1 MNKEDT
7 MEWKIAE
14 DRPIWIQL
22 SEQLTAQIAS
32 GVYQPGQRLPSVRE
46 FAADAGVNPNTM
58 QRALTDLESKGLIIT
73 NRTAGRSV
81 TQDMETIKQLRT
93 DRAMEQVRQFLAQM
107 SELGYTKE
115 EIGMVLTQALKE
127 EV

>member
-1 MNKEDT
+1 

-107 SELGYTKE
+107 CELGYTKE

>member
-1 MNKEDT
+1 
-7 MEWKIAE
+7 MEWNIAD

-32 GVYQPGQRLPSVRE
+32 GMYQPGQRLPSVRE
-46 FAADAGVNPNTM
+46 FASDAGVNPNTM
-58 QRALTDLESKGLIIT
+58 QRALADLESKGLIIT

-81 TQDMETIKQLRT
+81 TLDMETIKQLRN
-93 DRAMEQVRQFLAQM
+93 DRAMDKVRQFLAQM
-107 SELGYTKE
+107 KELGYTRE
-115 EIGMVLTQALKE
+115 EIGTVLAQALKE

>member
-1 MNKEDT
+1 
-7 MEWKIAE
+7 MEWHIAD

-32 GVYQPGQRLPSVRE
+32 GMYQPGQRLPSVRE

-58 QRALTDLESKGLIIT
+58 QRALADLESKGLIIT

-81 TQDMETIKQLRT
+81 TLDMETIKQLRN
-93 DRAMEQVRQFLAQM
+93 DRAMDKVRQFLAQM
-107 SELGYTKE
+107 KELGYTRE
-115 EIGMVLTQALKE
+115 EIGAVLTQALKE
-127 EV
+127 EA

>member
-1 MNKEDT
+1 
-7 MEWKIAE
+7 MEWNIAD

-32 GVYQPGQRLPSVRE
+32 GMYQPGQRLPSVRE
-46 FAADAGVNPNTM
+46 FASDAGVNPNTM
-58 QRALTDLESKGLIIT
+58 QRALADLESKGLIIT

-81 TQDMETIKQLRT
+81 TLDMETIKQLRN
-93 DRAMEQVRQFLAQM
+93 DRAMDKVRQFLSQM
-107 SELGYTKE
+107 KELGYTRE
-115 EIGMVLTQALKE
+115 EIGAVLTQALKE

>member
-1 MNKEDT
+1 

-81 TQDMETIKQLRT
+81 TQEMETIKQLRT

>member
-1 MNKEDT
+1 

-32 GVYQPGQRLPSVRE
+32 GMYQPGQRLPSVRE

-93 DRAMEQVRQFLAQM
+93 DRAMEQVRQFLVQM

-115 EIGMVLTQALKE
+115 EIGIVLTQALKE

>member
-1 MNKEDT
+1 
-7 MEWKIAE
+7 MEWNIAD

-32 GVYQPGQRLPSVRE
+32 GMYQPGQRLPSVRE

-58 QRALTDLESKGLIIT
+58 QRALADLEGKGLILT

-81 TQDMETIKQLRT
+81 TQDMEVIKQLRT
-93 DRAMEQVRQFLAQM
+93 CL
-107 SELGYTKE
+107 LYTST
-115 EIGMVLTQALKE
+115 VS
-127 EV
+127 

>member
-1 MNKEDT
+1 MEDCRGPANLDPAVRT
-7 MEWKIAE
+7 A
-14 DRPIWIQL
+14 DRPDCI
-22 SEQLTAQIAS
+22 
-32 GVYQPGQRLPSVRE
+32 RSVSARAETSVGRE

>member
-1 MNKEDT
+1 
-7 MEWKIAE
+7 MEWNITD

-32 GVYQPGQRLPSVRE
+32 GMYQPGQRLPSVRE

-58 QRALTDLESKGLIIT
+58 QRALSDLESKGLIIT

-81 TQDMETIKQLRT
+81 TMDMETIKQLKN
-93 DRAMEQVRQFLAQM
+93 DRAMDKVRQFLAQM
-107 SELGYTKE
+107 KELGYTRE
-115 EIGMVLTQALKE
+115 EIGAVLTQALKE

>member
-1 MNKEDT
+1 
-7 MEWKIAE
+7 MEWNIAD

-32 GVYQPGQRLPSVRE
+32 GMYQPGQRLPSVRE

-58 QRALTDLESKGLIIT
+58 QRALADLESKGLIIT

-81 TQDMETIKQLRT
+81 TLDMETIKQLRN
-93 DRAMEQVRQFLAQM
+93 DRAMDKVRQFLAQM
-107 SELGYTKE
+107 KELGYTRE
-115 EIGMVLTQALKE
+115 EIGAVLTQSLKE
-127 EV
+127 EA

>member
-1 MNKEDT
+1 

-81 TQDMETIKQLRT
+81 TQNMETIKQLRT
-93 DRAMEQVRQFLAQM
+93 DRAMEQFLAQM

>member
-1 MNKEDT
+1 
-7 MEWKIAE
+7 MELKIAE

>member
-1 MNKEDT
+1 

-58 QRALTDLESKGLIIT
+58 QRVLTDLESKGLIIT

>member
-1 MNKEDT
+1 
-7 MEWKIAE
+7 
-14 DRPIWIQL
+14 
-22 SEQLTAQIAS
+22 
-32 GVYQPGQRLPSVRE
+32 
-46 FAADAGVNPNTM
+46 
-58 QRALTDLESKGLIIT
+58 
-73 NRTAGRSV
+73 
-81 TQDMETIKQLRT
+81 METIKQLRT

>member
-1 MNKEDT
+1 

-58 QRALTDLESKGLIIT
+58 QRAL
-73 NRTAGRSV
+73 
-81 TQDMETIKQLRT
+81 
-93 DRAMEQVRQFLAQM
+93 AQM

>member
-1 MNKEDT
+1 

-32 GVYQPGQRLPSVRE
+32 GMYQPGQRLPSVRE

-115 EIGMVLTQALKE
+115 EIEIVLTQALKE

>member
-1 MNKEDT
+1 

-46 FAADAGVNPNTM
+46 FAEDAGVNPNTI

>member
-1 MNKEDT
+1 

-46 FAADAGVNPNTM
+46 FAADAGGNPNTM

>member
-1 MNKEDT
+1 
-7 MEWKIAE
+7 MEWNIAD

-32 GVYQPGQRLPSVRE
+32 GMYQPGQRLPSVRE

-58 QRALTDLESKGLIIT
+58 QRALADLEGKGLILT

-81 TQDMETIKQLRT
+81 TQDMEVIKQLRT
-93 DRAMEQVRQFLAQM
+93 DQAMDKARQFLSQM
-107 SELGYTKE
+107 RELGYTKE
-115 EIGMVLTQALKE
+115 EIGIVLTQALKE
-127 EV
+127 EM

>member
-1 MNKEDT
+1 

-22 SEQLTAQIAS
+22 TEQLTAQIAS

>member
-1 MNKEDT
+1 

-58 QRALTDLESKGLIIT
+58 QRAFTDLESKGLIIT

>member
-1 MNKEDT
+1 
-7 MEWKIAE
+7 MEWNIAD

-32 GVYQPGQRLPSVRE
+32 GMYQPGQRLPSVRE
-46 FAADAGVNPNTM
+46 FASDAGVNPNTM
-58 QRALTDLESKGLIIT
+58 QRALADLENKGLIIT

-81 TQDMETIKQLRT
+81 TLDMETIKQLRN
-93 DRAMEQVRQFLAQM
+93 DRAMDKVRQFLSQM
-107 SELGYTKE
+107 KELGYTRE
-115 EIGMVLTQALKE
+115 EIGAVLTQALKE

>member
-1 MNKEDT
+1 
-7 MEWKIAE
+7 MEWNIAD

-32 GVYQPGQRLPSVRE
+32 GMYQPGQRLPSVRE

-58 QRALTDLESKGLIIT
+58 QRALADLESKGLIIT

-81 TQDMETIKQLRT
+81 TLDMETIKQLRN
-93 DRAMEQVRQFLAQM
+93 DRAMNKVRQFLAQM
-107 SELGYTKE
+107 KELGYTRE
-115 EIGMVLTQALKE
+115 EIGDVLTQALKE
-127 EV
+127 EA

>member
-1 MNKEDT
+1 

>member
-1 MNKEDT
+1 

-81 TQDMETIKQLRT
+81 TRDMETIKQLRT

>member
-1 MNKEDT
+1 
-7 MEWKIAE
+7 MEWNIAD

-32 GVYQPGQRLPSVRE
+32 GMYQPGQRLPSVRE

-58 QRALTDLESKGLIIT
+58 QRALTDLEGKGLILT

-81 TQDMETIKQLRT
+81 TQDMEVIKQLRT
-93 DRAMEQVRQFLAQM
+93 NQAMDKVRQFLSQM
-107 SELGYTKE
+107 RELGYTKE
-115 EIGMVLTQALKE
+115 EIGIVLTQALKE
-127 EV
+127 EM

>member
-1 MNKEDT
+1 
-7 MEWKIAE
+7 MEWNIAD

-32 GVYQPGQRLPSVRE
+32 GMYQPGQRLPSVRE

-58 QRALTDLESKGLIIT
+58 QRALADLEGKGLILT

-81 TQDMETIKQLRT
+81 TQDMEVIKQLRT
-93 DRAMEQVRQFLAQM
+93 NQAMDKVRQFLSQM
-107 SELGYTKE
+107 RELGYTKE
-115 EIGMVLTQALKE
+115 EIGIVLTQALKE
-127 EV
+127 EM

>member
-1 MNKEDT
+1 
-7 MEWKIAE
+7 MEWNIAD

-32 GVYQPGQRLPSVRE
+32 GMYQPGQRLPSVRE
-46 FAADAGVNPNTM
+46 FASDAGVNPNTM
-58 QRALTDLESKGLIIT
+58 QRALADLESKGLIIT

-81 TQDMETIKQLRT
+81 TLDMETIKQLRN
-93 DRAMEQVRQFLAQM
+93 DRAMDKVRQFLAQM
-107 SELGYTKE
+107 KELGYTRE
-115 EIGMVLTQALKE
+115 EIGAVLAQALKE

>member
-1 MNKEDT
+1 

-115 EIGMVLTQALKE
+115 EIGIVLAQALKE